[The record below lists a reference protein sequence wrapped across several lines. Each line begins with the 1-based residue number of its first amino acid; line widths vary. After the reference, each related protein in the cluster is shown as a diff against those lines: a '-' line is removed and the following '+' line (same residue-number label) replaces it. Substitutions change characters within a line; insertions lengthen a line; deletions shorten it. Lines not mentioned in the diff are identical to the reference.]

1 MFFFLD
7 FLEDFLSFD
16 LFFTLMKELDVLD
29 SELDEYHS
37 CFVDKEDVLDELE
50 SDDEGSEGSKGESN
64 NFLA

>member
-1 MFFFLD
+1 M
-7 FLEDFLSFD
+7 D
-16 LFFTLMKELDVLD
+16 LFLTLMKELDVLD

-64 NFLA
+64 NLLA